1 MLKPTPNGL
10 TFVIENWMPFLQL
23 LVLLLLLPPPP
34 PPPFLIQTRT
44 IFLQFYKINIRI
56 FILKNMTNFHV
67 FLWIY
72 YCVGIMF
79 FLHVKGDDLLV
90 GGDEREHQQSSRCK
104 YVGRVGFGVILLQ
117 QSCFSSLKRKKQHKK
132 TQEVTIKLDLSL
144 SCSQNVN
151 CLYVNI

>member
-1 MLKPTPNGL
+1 L
-10 TFVIENWMPFLQL
+10 TFVIENWMPILQL
-23 LVLLLLLPPPP
+23 LVLLLLPPPP

-117 QSCFSSLKRKKQHKK
+117 QSCFSSLKRKNNTRKHKK
-132 TQEVTIKLDLSL
+132 
-144 SCSQNVN
+144 
-151 CLYVNI
+151 